1 MVSYSWKIILFLVH
15 TDLTLLIKLDFIKI
29 NKRYIL
35 YTEFKIEKNKFTK
48 AFQNEGDWLMKKEIT
63 YGMSTAIKVGR
74 YYYSSKQTKGL
85 ICVVPYIFHSD
96 FSIANIYITMEPILV
111 LS

>member
-48 AFQNEGDWLMKKEIT
+48 AFQNEGD
-63 YGMSTAIKVGR
+63 
-74 YYYSSKQTKGL
+74 
-85 ICVVPYIFHSD
+85 
-96 FSIANIYITMEPILV
+96 
-111 LS
+111 